1 LSIIIYRD
9 IRYCDIDFRSIAV
22 SPDAIT
28 LDHQLCFAL
37 YGASMAIGR
46 AYKPLLD
53 ALEITYPQYLV
64 LSTLWER
71 GAQSVGGIAD
81 RLALESSTVTP
92 LVKRLEQAGFVAR
105 QRNPDDE
112 RQVVVSLTDKGTDM
126 RVKARCLG
134 ETLFAAAGMSVERLI
149 NLNKEVQAFRDAV
162 TSYAGKK
169 DPAAGDRD

>member
-1 LSIIIYRD
+1 M
-9 IRYCDIDFRSIAV
+9 
-22 SPDAIT
+22 SPDEIT

-71 GAQSVGGIAD
+71 GAQSVGGIAE

-105 QRNPDDE
+105 KRNPEDE

-126 RVKARCLG
+126 REKARCLG
-134 ETLFAAAGMSVERLI
+134 ETLFVAAGMSVERLM
-149 NLNKEVQAFRDAV
+149 NLNREVHAFQDAV
-162 TSYAGKK
+162 TSHISNTST
-169 DPAAGDRD
+169 AAAKTD